1 MIQFCWQCPE
11 HHSQVPAKNTPSL
24 LVQALSGYLA
34 LVTSMSWSFFTACLI
49 RCLLALTPTASTSVL
64 LSSIFMADSMVGEIW
79 WWHSGK
85 LVLLGALF
93 GRYMGCLQGHRV
105 LGTGRWVARGSS
117 ACGYGLLLAL
127 SSWFSRHSLGLGPW
141 EGRDLPSLL
150 STPSLITIILTI
162 KTWSSYKQKSV
173 VLISNLHLDVFILK
187 TAFLKIPSP
196 VSNST
201 FFCIT

>member
-49 RCLLALTPTASTSVL
+49 RCLLALTPTVSTSVL

-105 LGTGRWVARGSS
+105 LGTGRWVTRGSS
-117 ACGYGLLLAL
+117 ACGYGLLLVGTFL
-127 SSWFSRHSLGLGPW
+127 LCFQHHLWLLLF
-141 EGRDLPSLL
+141 LPSKPEALINKSPWFL
-150 STPSLITIILTI
+150 SLIYI
-162 KTWSSYKQKSV
+162 
-173 VLISNLHLDVFILK
+173 
-187 TAFLKIPSP
+187 
-196 VSNST
+196 
-201 FFCIT
+201 

>member
-11 HHSQVPAKNTPSL
+11 HNSQVPAKNTPSS

-49 RCLLALTPTASTSVL
+49 RCLLALTPIVSTSVL
-64 LSSIFMADSMVGEIW
+64 LSSSSWLAPW
-79 WWHSGK
+79 SGRFDDGTVVS
-85 LVLLGALF
+85 LFLLGALF
-93 GRYMGCLQGHRV
+93 WRYMGCLQGHRV
-105 LGTGRWVARGSS
+105 LGTGRWVTRGSS

-127 SSWFSRHSLGLGPW
+127 SSWFSRRSLGLGPW
-141 EGRDLPSLL
+141 EGRELPSLL

-173 VLISNLHLDVFILK
+173 VLISNLHLDEIDVFILK
-187 TAFLKIPSP
+187 TALF
-196 VSNST
+196 
-201 FFCIT
+201 